1 MIQITGSPRQNDT
14 LDTVVEVL
22 KDRSIFLI
30 TFPEKAPQD
39 TVAASLAL
47 YFSLL
52 KLGKDVYLVAS
63 DKPQYQLPGIEKI
76 QDSIDVKG
84 DSLKI
89 SFPYTEGS
97 VDKIDWK
104 IEGDKFN
111 IIITPMQGYPKL
123 DPSKVEFSYIGG
135 AADCFIVLGA
145 ATLNSLGKIYTENK
159 ETFQGE
165 IVNID
170 RHFTNARFGTVN
182 FVNIGVSSLSEV
194 VYGIIKKLGV
204 ELDQDIATCL
214 YAGIVSA
221 TNNFTG
227 YNVKPETLET
237 AASLL
242 RAGAKKMS
250 LGGVQTKPFSS
261 APPVPPARPTP
272 FSVPQVQPIKPVE
285 NKKVEVPKPPSTPEP
300 QSEKKTTPPQDW
312 LKPKIFSGKKIE

>member
-1 MIQITGSPRQNDT
+1 MMQITGSSRQTDT

-22 KDRSIFLI
+22 KDRKIFLI

-63 DKPQYQLPGIEKI
+63 DKPQYQLPGIEKV
-76 QDSIDVKG
+76 QNSINVKG

-104 IEGDKFN
+104 IEGDRFN

-123 DPSKVEFSYIGG
+123 DPSKVEFSYTGG
-135 AADCFIVLGA
+135 AADCFVVLGA

-159 ETFQGE
+159 EAFQGE

-182 FVNIGVSSLSEV
+182 FVNTGVSSLSEV
-194 VYGIIKKLGV
+194 VYEIIKKLGV

-214 YAGIVSA
+214 YAGIASA

-237 AASLL
+237 AAALL
-242 RAGAKKMS
+242 RAGLKNVS
-250 LGGVQTKPFSS
+250 LGGFQTRPFSPS
-261 APPVPPARPTP
+261 PSVSTVRPTS
-272 FSVPQVQPIKPVE
+272 FSVPQPQPAKPVE
-285 NKKVEVPKPPSTPEP
+285 NKKGEASKPLSTPEP
-300 QSEKKTTPPQDW
+300 QLEKKTTPPQDW